1 MPVTNEADQPWYRQ
15 FWFWF
20 LMTPL
25 LVVMLVVLTFV
36 GISLFYADDLVV
48 DSYYKEGRTI
58 NQSFE
63 QEARAHELEL
73 KADLQFDQVT
83 GEVLLNLESNQDLPP
98 ELLLA
103 IDHPVSADFDERIRL
118 REISPGYYRGDLTRP
133 LEYRWYLTLLPELDP
148 AERRQADW
156 LLRGEIDF
164 AIGDST
170 QLKAPT
176 PGADQ
181 DQ

>member
-1 MPVTNEADQPWYRQ
+1 MPINNEADQPWYRQ

-25 LVVMLVVLTFV
+25 MVVMVVVLTFV

-63 QEARAHELEL
+63 QEARAHELGL
-73 KADLQFDQVT
+73 KAELRFDQVT
-83 GEVLLNLESNQDLPP
+83 GEVLLDLEANEDLPP
-98 ELLLA
+98 QLLLA
-103 IDHPVSADFDERIRL
+103 IDHPVSADFDERILL
-118 REISPGYYRGDLTRP
+118 REINPGYYRGDLTRP
-133 LEYRWYLTLLPELDP
+133 LEYRWYLTLLPEMDP
-148 AERRQADW
+148 AQRRQADW
-156 LLRGEIDF
+156 LLRGEINF
-164 AIGDST
+164 ATGDSA

-176 PGADQ
+176 PGAGQ
-181 DQ
+181 NP

>member
-1 MPVTNEADQPWYRQ
+1 MPKTNEADQPWYRQ

-25 LVVMLVVLTFV
+25 MVVIVVVLTFV
-36 GISLFYADDLVV
+36 GVSLFYADDLVV

-63 QEARAHELEL
+63 QEARAHAMEL
-73 KADLQFDQVT
+73 KAELNFDQIT
-83 GEVLLNLESNQDLPP
+83 GEVLLSLHANEDLPP
-98 ELLLA
+98 QLLLA
-103 IDHPVSADFDERIRL
+103 IDHPVSADFDERILL
-118 REISPGYYRGDLTRP
+118 REVNPGYYRGDLTRP

-148 AERRQADW
+148 TLRRQADW
-156 LLRGEIDF
+156 LLRGEMDF
-164 AIGDST
+164 ARGDT
-170 QLKAPT
+170 TELKAPS

-181 DQ
+181 GE